1 MVDICNDVVVAE
13 GGKDVVAYINNLSF
27 EKFQLVSKVGLN
39 LWLLIIARRNQFNS
53 RKNYNI

>member
-1 MVDICNDVVVAE
+1 MTTTTTKTPTSNTLMVDICNDVVVAE

-39 LWLLIIARRNQFNS
+39 L
-53 RKNYNI
+53 